1 MIEEKLKSS
10 QKLLKKYQKIDISL
24 RDSSDFDF
32 NLLEKENFEL
42 KRTIERINEEH
53 MDEIAKYL
61 QKIDRLEKNAFLLN
75 NNQENFE
82 NGSSKKG

>member
-24 RDSSDFDF
+24 KDSSDFDF

-61 QKIDRLEKNAFLLN
+61 QKIDRLEKNISQI
-75 NNQENFE
+75 NNQENLE
-82 NGSSKKG
+82 NGGSKNG

>member
-1 MIEEKLKSS
+1 LIEEKLKSS

-24 RDSSDFDF
+24 KDSSDFDF

-61 QKIDRLEKNAFLLN
+61 QKIDRLEKNISQI
-75 NNQENFE
+75 NNQENLE
-82 NGSSKKG
+82 NGGSKNG